1 MTSETKVS
9 IIVPV
14 YNEENSIEAVLR
26 RLLKVCQNL
35 PGSEIIVVDDGSTD
49 GTARRVER
57 FNPVRLVRHDR
68 NQGKG
73 AAISTGLRSSKGD
86 IIAIQDADMEYCP
99 EDIPRLVEPILN
111 GRADAVFGSRFKGN
125 ITGMSV
131 SHYIGNRIISFATR
145 LLFGRSVTD
154 VMTGHKAFRRKIF
167 NPFLLK
173 GNGFTVEIEITA
185 KIFKNRWRLMEV
197 PIDYSYRKHG
207 VAKINYTDGLKC
219 LLAVIRE
226 RFEGLFS
233 SFALTRIF

>member
-1 MTSETKVS
+1 MASGMKVS

-14 YNEENSIEAVLR
+14 YNEEKSIEAVLR

-35 PGSEIIVVDDGSTD
+35 PSLEIVVVDDGSTD
-49 GTARRVER
+49 DTLRRVAR
-57 FNPVRLVRHDR
+57 FNPVRLIRHDR

-73 AAISTGLRSSKGD
+73 AAVSTGLRNCKGD
-86 IIAIQDADMEYCP
+86 IVAIQDADMEYRP

-111 GRADAVFGSRFKGN
+111 GKVDAVYGSRFKGN
-125 ITGMSV
+125 MNGMRV
-131 SHYIGNRIISFATR
+131 SHYIGNMIISFATR
-145 LLFGRSVTD
+145 LLFGGSVTD

-167 NPFLLK
+167 NPFSLK

-185 KIFKNRWRLMEV
+185 KILKKHWRLMEV

-207 VAKINYTDGLKC
+207 VAKIKYTDGLRC

-226 RFEGLFS
+226 RF
-233 SFALTRIF
+233 